1 MALQTA
7 TTFIKGDL
15 FMPKNSNKESTTC
28 ASTGQMCVIP
38 TLTIKGADKAIEQY
52 KKAFG
57 AVEEHMMR
65 CPESGVVAHCGLK
78 IGASMLF
85 ITEENKERG
94 CVAATNQTFYLYVP
108 DADEAMTKAIKAG
121 LKETQKAEDMFW
133 GDRMGVVTD
142 AAGIKWSLA
151 THVRDVSPKE
161 MEAAM
166 KKMAGKAA

>member
-1 MALQTA
+1 MHQT
-7 TTFIKGDL
+7 FFKGDL
-15 FMPKNSNKESTTC
+15 FMPKSSNKESACTSAGMT
-28 ASTGQMCVIP
+28 CVIP

-94 CVAATNQTFYLYVP
+94 CVAATNQSFYIYVS
-108 DADEAMTKAIKAG
+108 DADEAMKKAVKAG
-121 LKETQKAEDMFW
+121 LKEAQKAEDMFW

>member
-1 MALQTA
+1 
-7 TTFIKGDL
+7 
-15 FMPKNSNKESTTC
+15 MPKNSNKETAC
-28 ASTGQMCVIP
+28 GASGMHCIIP
-38 TLTIKGADKAIEQY
+38 TLTIKGADRAIEQY

-57 AVEEHMMR
+57 AVEEHMLR
-65 CPESGVVAHCGLK
+65 CPETGVVAHCGLK
-78 IGASMLF
+78 IGSSALF

-108 DADEAMTKAIKAG
+108 DADEAIKKAIKAG
-121 LKETQKAEDMFW
+121 LKETQKPEDMFW

-161 MEAAM
+161 METAM
-166 KKMAGKAA
+166 KKMSGKAA